1 MSEQHRPCELI
12 PHFTTIEYTLPQRPA
27 PGPVYLFVID
37 TCMAEDELQS
47 LKDNLVM
54 SLSLMPKHALVGL
67 VTFGRMV
74 QGMRLKTFNLKW
86 LERPL
91 EVNFVGKIIS
101 LEKSMNWVL
110 KVSQNHMF
118 SGEPRMW
125 HQNNFIVQH
134 VLLCI
139 YAILYIPCC
148 SKSCQEAPPPI
159 NPTSLTLVLRCWNKY
174 LYNWP
179 LPS

>member
-1 MSEQHRPCELI
+1 MIDRSEFHRRDPSLKVSGRKFGINSEPINLGMSEQHRPCELI

-74 QGMRLKTFNLKW
+74 QG
-86 LERPL
+86 
-91 EVNFVGKIIS
+91 I
-101 LEKSMNWVL
+101 
-110 KVSQNHMF
+110 
-118 SGEPRMW
+118 
-125 HQNNFIVQH
+125 
-134 VLLCI
+134 
-139 YAILYIPCC
+139 AIKDD
-148 SKSCQEAPPPI
+148 SF
-159 NPTSLTLVLRCWNKY
+159 
-174 LYNWP
+174 
-179 LPS
+179 

>member
-37 TCMAEDELQS
+37 TCMSEDELQS

-74 QGMRLKTFNLKW
+74 QGIAI
-86 LERPL
+86 EI
-91 EVNFVGKIIS
+91 NFGLS
-101 LEKSMNWVL
+101 GRFYWV
-110 KVSQNHMF
+110 
-118 SGEPRMW
+118 P
-125 HQNNFIVQH
+125 
-134 VLLCI
+134 
-139 YAILYIPCC
+139 Y
-148 SKSCQEAPPPI
+148 
-159 NPTSLTLVLRCWNKY
+159 
-174 LYNWP
+174 
-179 LPS
+179 

>member
-74 QGMRLKTFNLKW
+74 QGIAMKKDTLL
-86 LERPL
+86 RPL
-91 EVNFVGKIIS
+91 ATAS
-101 LEKSMNWVL
+101 LVDQIKSHEKFMNSVL

-118 SGEPRMW
+118 SAEPRM
-125 HQNNFIVQH
+125 
-134 VLLCI
+134 
-139 YAILYIPCC
+139 
-148 SKSCQEAPPPI
+148 
-159 NPTSLTLVLRCWNKY
+159 
-174 LYNWP
+174 
-179 LPS
+179 